1 MIPAKILV
9 VEDERV
15 VAMHLRQQ
23 LSLMGY
29 AVPAM
34 ATRGAQALQHVMEW
48 RPDLVL
54 MDIHIEGDMDGI
66 ETASRIPPE
75 LQIPVI
81 YLTAYSEE
89 QTLERA
95 RATKPYGY
103 LLKPFSE
110 RELHA
115 TIQMVLERRRAD
127 ITARQTAECLEQL
140 VVARTAELIAANL
153 ELERQTAER
162 RKVERTLHQA
172 QKMEAVGQLTGGIAH
187 DFNNALT
194 VISGNIEAIEQSGEI
209 KTPQLQRAL
218 AAAAR
223 CAARAATLIRRLLAF
238 SRLQPLDPRSVD
250 LNALVSGMQDM
261 LERTLGSMVSID
273 IVLAKGLW
281 PVSADENQLESVLLN
296 LALNARDA
304 MPEGGHLT
312 IETGNVLLDEAY
324 VATQT
329 EVAPG
334 QYVTVAVSDTGTGM
348 SQAIRDKAFEP
359 FFTTK
364 EFGQGTGLGLSQV
377 YGFIKQSGG
386 HTEIDTTPGEGTT
399 VWLYLPR
406 DHSAPERAPDRES
419 GANGIELGTILV
431 VEDDDDGRS
440 YSVGMLRELGYRVLE
455 AHDGPT
461 ALLVLGAEPVTDLVF
476 TDVGLPGELNGRRFA
491 HEVLRRHP
499 GLRILF
505 TAGSTRD
512 AVVHQG
518 RLDPGVELLAKPFTY
533 ADLAAKVRAMLDS
546 RTPQ

>member
-15 VAMHLRQQ
+15 VALHLRQQ

-34 ATRGAQALQHVMEW
+34 ATQGAQALRYVMDL

-75 LQIPVI
+75 FHIPVI

-127 ITARQTAECLEQL
+127 VAANETAERLEQA
-140 VVARTAELIAANL
+140 VVERTCELIAANR
-153 ELERQTAER
+153 ELERQTSERIKAEQ
-162 RKVERTLHQA
+162 TLHQA
-172 QKMEAVGQLTGGIAH
+172 QKMEAVGQLSGGIAH

-194 VISGNIEAIEQSGEI
+194 VISGNIEAVEQSGEI
-209 KTPQLQRAL
+209 KSAALRRAL

-223 CAARAATLIRRLLAF
+223 CAARAATLVRRLLAF
-238 SRLQPLDPRSVD
+238 SRLQPLDPRAID
-250 LNALVSGMQDM
+250 LNALASGMQDM
-261 LERTLGSMVSID
+261 LERTLGHKVAVD
-273 IVLAKGLW
+273 IVLAEGLW
-281 PVSADENQLESVLLN
+281 PVSADENQLESALLN

-304 MPEGGHLT
+304 MPEGGSLT
-312 IETGNVLLDEAY
+312 IETANMNLDEAY
-324 VATQT
+324 CATQP

-334 QYVTVAVSDTGTGM
+334 PYVSVAVSDTGIGM
-348 SQAIRDKAFEP
+348 SPAIREKAFEP

-364 EFGQGTGLGLSQV
+364 EFGLGTGLGLSQV

-386 HTEIDTTPGEGTT
+386 HAEIDSAPREGTT

-406 DHSAPERAPDRES
+406 LQRDPARES
-419 GANGIELGTILV
+419 ETIVNGGESETILV

-455 AHDGPT
+455 APDGPA
-461 ALLVLGAEPVTDLVF
+461 ALLVLDAEPVTDLVF
-476 TDVGLPGELNGRRFA
+476 ADVGLPGELNGCRFA

-499 GLRILF
+499 GVCILF
-505 TAGSTRD
+505 TTGSRRD
-512 AVVHQG
+512 AMVHQG
-518 RLDPGVELLAKPFTY
+518 GPDPGVELLTKPFSY
-533 ADLAAKVRAMLDS
+533 ADLAAKIRAVLDS
-546 RTPQ
+546 RKPQ